1 MAKPKMPALQLWVY
15 NQVLG
20 FEVEHKHEKIEMVD
34 AWWDFYSKGKR
45 LDRFYGPMEWI
56 IGKVQTAPGVD
67 QRAED
72 LDLLGSIVASVSL
85 CCRKSVTVGILP
97 RCQQGRLERKI
108 NQTSGTEMREDTQ
121 LCPRDL
127 DAGIR
132 DCQVDVSFVA
142 IDETIARWGGTDP
155 WHVWAKGKNPC
166 SKKTKE
172 SPTQKPWNQ
181 SRKMKK
187 TMESIAEFQDEISQ
201 SRIVVQCVGTQYTAP
216 NSPEIEREL
225 IWDAADGSN
234 SRDNDLAS
242 TRVVKR
248 LESSNF

>member
-15 NQVLG
+15 NRVLA
-20 FEVEHKHEKIEMVD
+20 FEVENKHEKIEMVD
-34 AWWDFYSKGKR
+34 AWWDFYSKIE
-45 LDRFYGPMEWI
+45 RFP
-56 IGKVQTAPGVD
+56 VLRTDGVD
-67 QRAED
+67 HWYR
-72 LDLLGSIVASVSL
+72 LLQVSINVLRILISWGPIVASAHEPVCAAES
-85 CCRKSVTVGILP
+85 RVTVGILP
-97 RCQQGRLERKI
+97 RDIEQKI

-142 IDETIARWGGTDP
+142 IDEALGHNRTLGWYGS
-155 WHVWAKGKNPC
+155 WACAGQR
-166 SKKTKE
+166 E
-172 SPTQKPWNQ
+172 
-181 SRKMKK
+181 
-187 TMESIAEFQDEISQ
+187 DEISQ
-201 SRIVVQCVGTQYTAP
+201 SRIIVQCKLVGTQNTAP
-216 NSPEIEREL
+216 ISPEIEREL

-242 TRVVKR
+242 ARVVKR